1 MSAPSPGPVEA
12 KRKPGLSE
20 PWRPARLVHWE
31 GQRAIVIF
39 KGEREE
45 VEAYRVR
52 PVKAPKAKAPRKPPP
67 PECPRHPGYTGCCRG
82 RSDAPPVARSPE
94 GVAAALPPLPLLP
107 PLEPL
112 RFLPSAG
119 PRPVAKPAAPAR
131 SRVYMDWIKGFPCLN
146 CEAPANVVGVD
157 PHHQR
162 LSPEDLAVG
171 RKVGDFFCVPLC
183 RTCHDHYED
192 KNTLPRRTE
201 FESLELM
208 RDAQIRFLALALS
221 KVPAVALRAALR
233 GEVSDA
239 A

>member
-1 MSAPSPGPVEA
+1 MSKQTTEAQNGPAPSPGPVEA
-12 KRKPGLSE
+12 KRRPGLHE
-20 PWRPARLVHWE
+20 PWRDAQLVRWE
-31 GQRAIVIF
+31 GQRAFVLF

-52 PVKAPKAKAPRKPPP
+52 APKARKAKAPP
-67 PECPRHPGYTGCCRG
+67 
-82 RSDAPPVARSPE
+82 ARTK
-94 GVAAALPPLPLLP
+94 AAAPVLGSYFDEDFRRAPA
-107 PLEPL
+107 EPIGEPV
-112 RFLPSAG
+112 RVSMG
-119 PRPVAKPAAPAR
+119 QPRAVAKPARPAR